1 MKSILSTLK
10 CQSDIKQ
17 SFAPLFPISHS
28 AIRQGNV
35 RGLTLHQNSF
45 TRGENENNCLDGIMI
60 IWQHLTWVLQQHTI
74 HHSSFCWR
82 AHSMLERSPH
92 YVPDLNREAEL
103 HVISVVQRWVFCF
116 FFFRLTQVEQLNWRK
131 SEKTMTVSLSSP
143 TWSLA
148 FFMLLEITSHSIFV
162 LWFINKYSGTRGS
175 LLHLYH
181 LCKAVQSVPLSY
193 KWVILT
199 YVGLTLKSSLYLKI
213 SRC

>member
-103 HVISVVQRWVFCF
+103 HVISVVQRFFFVCLF
-116 FFFRLTQVEQLNWRK
+116 FFFQINTGRTIEL
-131 SEKTMTVSLSSP
+131 EKV
-143 TWSLA
+143 WKNNDC
-148 FFMLLEITSHSIFV
+148 FSIFSHLV
-162 LWFINKYSGTRGS
+162 SCIFHASRDNFSQYLCALVHKQVFRYQRFTPTS
-175 LLHLYH
+175 LP
-181 LCKAVQSVPLSY
+181 SV
-193 KWVILT
+193 
-199 YVGLTLKSSLYLKI
+199 
-213 SRC
+213 